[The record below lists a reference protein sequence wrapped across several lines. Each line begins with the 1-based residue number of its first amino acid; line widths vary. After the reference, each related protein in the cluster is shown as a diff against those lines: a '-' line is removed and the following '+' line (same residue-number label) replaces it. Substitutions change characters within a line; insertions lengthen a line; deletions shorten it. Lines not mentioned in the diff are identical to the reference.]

1 MALHRIRVI
10 LQPPVA
16 PFELGVLHEVFGID
30 RSDDGVPAF
39 DYQVC
44 AEHPRTRF
52 PVADGIRVT
61 AQRGLAACAQAD
73 LIALPSGPMDAP
85 PSAAVLSAVRAA
97 ADRGAWVL
105 AVCTAAFTV
114 AAAGVLDGRPCA
126 TRWRYAAQLQD
137 RFPRVLVDPDALYL
151 QAGSIVTSAGTAAGI
166 DACLHLV
173 RAELGPSAAG
183 RIARRMV
190 VAPHRD
196 GGQRQ
201 FTERPLSPKADDS
214 LAGLLQWIDEHL
226 AEQHTL
232 QSMARHAAL
241 SPRTLLRRFHAE
253 TGGTPYAWLTSRRI
267 ARAQELLESS
277 ALSIEDVARLAGLGS
292 ATLQRNAATPP
303 LPCPHRPLLSAVPPA
318 IPRLEVPDCD
328 AD

>member
-1 MALHRIRVI
+1 M
-10 LQPPVA
+10 A

-52 PVADGIRVT
+52 PVAGGMHVT
-61 AQRGLAACAQAD
+61 ARRGLAACAQAD
-73 LIALPSGPMDAP
+73 LIALPSGPIDHP

-97 ADRGAWVL
+97 VDRGAYVL

-126 TRWRYAAQLQD
+126 THWRYAPQLQH
-137 RFPRVLVDPDALYL
+137 RFPDVLVNPDALYL
-151 QAGSIVTSAGTAAGI
+151 QAGSVVTSAGTAAGI
-166 DACLHLV
+166 DACLHLI
-173 RAELGPSAAG
+173 RTELGPAIAG

-201 FTERPLSPKADDS
+201 FLERPLLPAASSS
-214 LAGLLQWIDEHL
+214 LAGLLEWLDEHL
-226 AEQHTL
+226 ADQHTL
-232 QSMARHAAL
+232 QSMARRATL

-253 TGGTPYAWLTSRRI
+253 TGGTPYAWLTSRRV
-267 ARAQELLESS
+267 ARAQELLEGG
-277 ALSIEDVARLAGLGS
+277 ALSMEAIARHVGLGS
-292 ATLQRNAATPP
+292 ATLLRHHFRAHVGVSP
-303 LPCPHRPLLSAVPPA
+303 LQYRRQFHIRP
-318 IPRLEVPDCD
+318 D
-328 AD
+328 A

>member
-1 MALHRIRVI
+1 MALHRVRVI
-10 LQPPVA
+10 LQSPVA

-44 AEHPRTRF
+44 AERPRTRF
-52 PVADGIRVT
+52 PVAGGIHVT
-61 AQRGLAACAQAD
+61 AKRGLAACAQAD

-85 PSAAVLSAVRAA
+85 PSAAVLSAVQAA

-126 TRWRYAAQLQD
+126 THWRYATKLQA
-137 RFPRVLVDPDALYL
+137 RFPHVLVNPDALYL
-151 QAGSIVTSAGTAAGI
+151 QSGTIVTSAGTAAGI

-173 RAELGPSAAG
+173 RAELGPGTAG

-201 FTERPLSPKADDS
+201 FIERPLPPKAGDS

-226 AEQHTL
+226 ADQHTL

-277 ALSIEDVARLAGLGS
+277 ALSMEDIARHVGLGS
-292 ATLQRNAATPP
+292 ATLLRHHFRAHVGLSP
-303 LPCPHRPLLSAVPPA
+303 LQYRRQFHA
-318 IPRLEVPDCD
+318 
-328 AD
+328 